1 MPPVPVPKRVEVA
14 WKVGTAEPGAAF
26 ASTPFDAEPKA
37 VTLEPLLVTA
47 PLKFA
52 FVVTVAALPEIL
64 IEIAVEVEMEAKVLT
79 PVA

>member
-1 MPPVPVPKRVEVA
+1 
-14 WKVGTAEPGAAF
+14 
-26 ASTPFDAEPKA
+26 
-37 VTLEPLLVTA
+37 LEPLLVTA